1 MRIGSE
7 RAAHDTAGLISQ
19 APPTMMDVFPGGD
32 RFRRG
37 MRSSLVHVEGVIFLV
52 NPVAKNL
59 DANDNVY
66 ALAA

>member
-1 MRIGSE
+1 
-7 RAAHDTAGLISQ
+7 
-19 APPTMMDVFPGGD
+19 MDLENPGD
-32 RFRRG
+32 RNSLP
-37 MRSSLVHVEGVIFLV
+37 RSSLEHAEGVIFLV

>member
-1 MRIGSE
+1 MKV
-7 RAAHDTAGLISQ
+7 L
-19 APPTMMDVFPGGD
+19 PGAI

-37 MRSSLVHVEGVIFLV
+37 TRSSLEHAEGVIFLV

-59 DANDNVY
+59 DANDDVY

>member
-1 MRIGSE
+1 MRFGSE
-7 RAAHDTAGLISQ
+7 QAVHDSAGLISQ
-19 APPTMMDVFPGGD
+19 PLPTMMTVFPGGD

-37 MRSSLVHVEGVIFLV
+37 MRSSLEHAEGVIFLV

>member
-1 MRIGSE
+1 MK
-7 RAAHDTAGLISQ
+7 TAQAGNPALICRH
-19 APPTMMDVFPGGD
+19 AGATIYLFPGAIWI
-32 RFRRG
+32 RRG
-37 MRSSLVHVEGVIFLV
+37 TRSSLEHAEGVAFLV